1 MKLTLTL
8 SLLSFSLALTAQSAV
23 GEAVNSVQSGPW
35 NSAET
40 WDCECIPSDGHDV
53 TILNGHQV
61 ETDAGDTLRAESLV
75 VEFGAQLAL
84 PQTTRLELAV
94 ALSAFGIL
102 DGQGTVAF
110 VGEGEHQCGPARLH
124 NLDFGQGTTL
134 VVNPVWVTGV
144 ADLGSAEVE
153 TQGML
158 TLEGVSGLRSDGGT
172 LIGDI
177 VRDFSWTKTTEYTY
191 HIGAG
196 VAGATA
202 SALLDQPGAEYVKSW
217 VEAATGYQ
225 TLLAEDTLVVG
236 DGFNCDLPQGTYV
249 YSLTGEAVTEATW
262 TFTAN
267 SSSAFWKGW
276 HLKSNPLT
284 GFTDITAGTTT
295 GPGSLGATYQWVD
308 SLQTYAV
315 QVGGLGQFGQAGIFA
330 PGEAF
335 WTIADSAF
343 DMTFTEAALVDRVD
357 WENQQWTG
365 SGTPLTL
372 NISDGTLDE
381 QCTVALSAGQ
391 ADYDRTEDAL
401 FHNAFRGRNN
411 LDLYSKTADDV
422 SVMVNATTAEAGTV
436 IPIYTKGLNG
446 MEVTLTAPS
455 VPDDL
460 CLVLEDIIDGWSAAI
475 EPGMAYTYS
484 VTTAVDEHRFN
495 LIVGGTIHAEST
507 DAACA
512 SAQDGTIAVMGP
524 DSSSTFTLEDA
535 SGQPAGTFTAEGEG
549 GTFSGL
555 TAGTYTVTAMTSGC
569 SNLVR
574 TVDVGAGGNGDAPFD
589 IQSIPDHIGCYDE
602 HGGVD
607 LTVDG
612 GFEPYT
618 VDWGHGASGLSI
630 DVMSAGLYSAVI
642 TDAAGCQDSTT
653 VEVLAAPQVSA
664 AASVSNPVIAWMDGV
679 AEVTFT
685 NESTGAT
692 GYQWNFGDGGS
703 STDEEPLHGYTE
715 AGSYTVGLNA
725 WNDYCSDTYQMVVTV
740 EVVSSVGESVSWGEP
755 ALGRVAAGWEIHH
768 PAESFTVEVYDL
780 TGRMVQRQWGGSG
793 LPLLLPSTDLP
804 AVSLIRWEGQQSG
817 RQKTWRVAR

>member
-1 MKLTLTL
+1 MKLILTL
-8 SLLSFSLALTAQSAV
+8 SLLSFSVALSAQSAA
-23 GEAVNSVQSGPW
+23 GEAVHSIQSGPW
-35 NSAET
+35 NAVDT
-40 WDCECIPSDGHDV
+40 WDCECIPTEGYDV
-53 TILNGHQV
+53 TIAQGHQV
-61 ETDAGDTLRAESLV
+61 ETPTGDTLRAESV
-75 VEFGAQLAL
+75 AVEFGAQLVL
-84 PQTTRLELAV
+84 PATTRLEIS
-94 ALSAFGIL
+94 SAFSASGL
-102 DGQGTVAF
+102 VDGQGTVAF
-110 VGEGEHQCGPARLH
+110 VGDGAHLCGPARLH
-124 NLDFGQGTTL
+124 RLDFGQGTTQL
-134 VVNPVWVTGV
+134 VDPVWVTGQ
-144 ADLGSAEVE
+144 ADLGIAEVD

-158 TLEGVSGLRSDGGT
+158 TLEGMAGLRSDGGALT
-172 LIGDI
+172 GDI
-177 VRDFSWTKTTEYTY
+177 TRDFSWTKTTEYTY
-191 HIGAG
+191 HIGSG

-202 SALLDQPGAEYVKSW
+202 SVLLDQPGAEYVKSW
-217 VEAATGYQ
+217 VESATGYQ
-225 TLLAEDTLVVG
+225 TLVAADTLAVG
-236 DGFNCDLPQGTYV
+236 EGFNCDLPEGSYA
-249 YSLTGEAVTEATW
+249 YSIAGEAVTEATW

-284 GFTDITAGTTT
+284 GFTDITAGTST

-315 QVGGLGQFGQAGIFA
+315 QVGGLGQFGRSGIFA

-343 DMTFTEAALVDRVD
+343 DVTFSEAALVDRSD
-357 WENQQWTG
+357 WENQQWKG

-381 QCTVALSAGQ
+381 QCTVALSAGD
-391 ADYDRTEDAL
+391 ANYDRTEDAL

-411 LDLYSKTADDV
+411 LDLYSKTADGV
-422 SVMVNATTAEAGTV
+422 SVMVNATSAEAGTV
-436 IPIYTKGLNG
+436 IPIYTKGLSG

-455 VPDDL
+455 APDDV
-460 CLVLEDIIDGWSAAI
+460 CLILEDIIEGWSAPI
-475 EPGMAYTYS
+475 EPGLSYTYA
-484 VTTAVDEHRFN
+484 VNTAVDEHRFN
-495 LIVGGTIHAEST
+495 LIVGGTVHAEAT
-507 DAACA
+507 DAACG
-512 SAQDGTIAVMGP
+512 SAVDGTVVVIGL
-524 DSSSTFTLEDA
+524 DSTSTFTLEDA
-535 SGQPAGTFTAEGEG
+535 SGQPAGTFAADSTG
-549 GTFSGL
+549 GTFTGL
-555 TAGTYTVTAMTSGC
+555 MAGIYTVTAMTDGC
-569 SNLVR
+569 GDIVR
-574 TVDVGAGGNGDAPFD
+574 TVEVGAGGTGASPFD
-589 IQSIPDHIGCYDE
+589 IQSIPDHIGCYDA
-602 HGGVD
+602 HGGVA
-607 LTVDG
+607 LTVG
-612 GFEPYT
+612 GGMEPYT

-630 DVMSAGLYSAVI
+630 DVMDAGLYSAVI
-642 TDAAGCQDSTT
+642 TDAAGCQDSTE

-664 AASVSNPVIAWMDGV
+664 SASIPDPVIALVDGV

-703 STDEEPLHGYTE
+703 STDEEPLYGYTE

-793 LPLLLPSTDLP
+793 LPLLLPSNDLP

>member
-8 SLLSFSLALTAQSAV
+8 SLLSFSVALFAQSLA
-23 GEAVNSVQSGPW
+23 GEAVMSVQSGAW
-35 NSAET
+35 SSVDT
-40 WDCECIPSDGHDV
+40 WDCDCVPAEGHDV
-53 TILNGHQV
+53 TVVDGHEV
-61 ETDAGDTLRAESLV
+61 TAGAGDTLRAESLE
-75 VEFGAQLAL
+75 VEFGGQLSL
-84 PQTTRLELAV
+84 PPTTRVELSA
-94 ALSAFGIL
+94 ALSVYGNIV
-102 DGQGTVAF
+102 GEGTVAF
-110 VGEGEHQCGPARLH
+110 AGDGEHVCGPARLH

-134 VVNPVWVTGV
+134 VVNPVWITGQ
-144 ADLGSAEVE
+144 ADLGSAEVD

-158 TLEGVSGLRSDGGT
+158 TLEGAAGLLSNGGS

-177 VRDFSWTKTTEYTY
+177 VRDFSWTKTTDYTY
-191 HIGAG
+191 HIGSG

-202 SALLDQPGAEYVKSW
+202 STLLSQPGAEYVKTW
-217 VEAATGYQ
+217 VEGATGYQ
-225 TLLAEDTLVVG
+225 TLVAEDTLAVG
-236 DGFNCDLPQGTYV
+236 EGFNCDLPQGTYL
-249 YSLTGEAVTEATW
+249 YSITGEAVTEATW
-262 TFTAN
+262 SFTAN

-284 GFTDITAGTTT
+284 GFTDITAGTET

-315 QVGGLGQFGQAGIFA
+315 QVAGLGQFGQAGVFA
-330 PGEAF
+330 PGAAF

-343 DMTFTEAALVDRVD
+343 DMTFTEAALVERSD

-365 SGTPLTL
+365 AGTPLTL

-381 QCTVALSAGQ
+381 QCTVALNAGDP
-391 ADYDRTEDAL
+391 DYHRTEDAL

-411 LDLYSKTADDV
+411 LDVYSKTADDV

-436 IPIYTKGLNG
+436 IPIYTKGLSG

-455 VPDDL
+455 VPEDV
-460 CLVLEDIIDGWSAAI
+460 CLILEDLIEGWSAAV
-475 EPGMAYTYS
+475 EPGMTYTYT
-484 VTTAVDEHRFN
+484 VMTAVDEHRFN
-495 LIVGGTIHAEST
+495 LIVGGTVQAEAS

-512 SAQDGTIAVMGP
+512 SATDGSIAVIGP
-524 DSSSTFTLEDA
+524 DSTSTFTLMDA
-535 SGQPAGTFTAEGEG
+535 SGEPAGTFTAEDEG

-555 TAGTYTVTAMTSGC
+555 MAGTYTITAVTAGC
-569 SNLVR
+569 SNIIR
-574 TVDVGAGGNGDAPFD
+574 TVDVGAGGSGASPFD
-589 IQSIPDHIGCYDE
+589 IQSIPDHIGCYDT
-602 HGGVD
+602 HGGVA
-607 LTVDG
+607 LTVG
-612 GFEPYT
+612 GGLEPYA
-618 VDWGHGASGLSI
+618 VNWGHGASGLSI
-630 DVMSAGLYSAVI
+630 DVANAGLYSAVI

-653 VEVLAAPQVSA
+653 VEVLAAPQVE
-664 AASVSNPVIAWMDGV
+664 AASSVSDPVISLIDGV

-703 STDEEPLHGYTE
+703 STEVEPMHGYTE

-725 WNDYCSDTYQMVVTV
+725 WNDYCSDTHQMVVTV
-740 EVVSSVGESVSWGEP
+740 EVVSSVGESGAWGEP
-755 ALGRVAAGWEIHH
+755 VLGRVAAGWEVHH

-793 LPLLLPSTDLP
+793 MPLLLPSNDLP